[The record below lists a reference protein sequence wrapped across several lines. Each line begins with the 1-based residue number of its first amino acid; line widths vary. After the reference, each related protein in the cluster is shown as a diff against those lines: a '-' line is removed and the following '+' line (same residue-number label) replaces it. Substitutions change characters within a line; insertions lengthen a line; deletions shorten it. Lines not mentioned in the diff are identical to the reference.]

1 MKSLNRWN
9 ITATHEQMQ
18 GNAAVKEIASAL
30 HLRLPTAYLLYN
42 RGCSTPA
49 EAKAF
54 LEKETEQMHDPFDMA
69 DMEEAVPRI
78 LEAVENHENIVIY
91 GDYDVDGVTS
101 VSSLYLYLK
110 ELDANVTYYIP
121 AVREKDTACPP
132 ARWKNWQVQGQI

>member
-54 LEKETEQMHDPFDMA
+54 LEKETEMKVNNLPKVRQLMA
-69 DMEEAVPRI
+69 EFESAQ
-78 LEAVENHENIVIY
+78 
-91 GDYDVDGVTS
+91 
-101 VSSLYLYLK
+101 
-110 ELDANVTYYIP
+110 
-121 AVREKDTACPP
+121 
-132 ARWKNWQVQGQI
+132 W